1 MAQDIRKM
9 GTLRD
14 ADKNVIEAEI
24 ARAIAPFDRKAAVV
38 HPLRQKLQNIMWD
51 GVGVMRDKSSI
62 EEALR
67 QLDSLE
73 AEFHEI
79 GITSD
84 MLAFNLTWHDWLN
97 LGSLLDI
104 SKTITAA
111 ALAREN
117 SRGAHYREDF
127 PDQGSLEESYFT
139 RIQQKDGDLQVSR
152 QPVDF
157 TIVKPGDTILAD
169 DEPETLVAIK

>member
-1 MAQDIRKM
+1 M
-9 GTLRD
+9 
-14 ADKNVIEAEI
+14 
-24 ARAIAPFDRKAAVV
+24 
-38 HPLRQKLQNIMWD
+38 
-51 GVGVMRDKSSI
+51 

-79 GITSD
+79 GIAAD
-84 MLAFNLTWHDWLN
+84 VLAFNLTWHDWLN

-139 RIQQKDGDLQVSR
+139 RVQQKEGALQVSR
-152 QPVDF
+152 QSVDF
-157 TIVKPGDTILAD
+157 TIVKPGDTILGD
-169 DEPETLVAIK
+169 DEPETLVAIR